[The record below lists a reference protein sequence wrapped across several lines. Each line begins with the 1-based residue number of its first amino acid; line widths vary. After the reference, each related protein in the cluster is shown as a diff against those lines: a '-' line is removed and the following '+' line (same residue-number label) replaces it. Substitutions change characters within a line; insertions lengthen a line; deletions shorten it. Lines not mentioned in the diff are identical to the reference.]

1 MKFTPSKLALAL
13 ALAMGLTST
22 LTEAAGLGRINV
34 QSALGQPLRAEVEIT
49 SLNKDEESGL
59 NAKVASQEAFKQ
71 AGMEF
76 NPALLGVRL
85 SIERRADGVS
95 LIKLTS
101 TGPVNE
107 PFLDMLLELNWSNGR
122 LIREYTVL
130 LDPPELKLS
139 RPGAITSPVVPSS
152 QSPRS
157 SIASPGTFTPLSVP
171 PIKQNEIEVSNNLEP
186 LPATGSTR
194 KSIAQKRADARADA
208 ARKKADARALA
219 KVDDDAAKVSK
230 FEQSA
235 NEVEKAPT
243 AESRY
248 EVKRGDTLGK
258 IARSLDTQGLS
269 LDQTLV
275 ALYRNNEN
283 AFDGRNMN
291 RLRAGQV
298 LKLPAKEVVAEIT
311 KKEARQIVI
320 AQTADFLAYREKVA
334 AAVSAAPARS
344 QSVDSAQATSGKIT
358 AKVKENNSANLA
370 TDKLK
375 LSAANKNLGK
385 DKGTGAGVAVEQ
397 SIAIKNAT
405 NEANA
410 RSQELAKNVADLKD
424 AVKLKN
430 EQMAKLEAQKRNEA
444 AAKAEA
450 DAKAKAEADAKAK
463 AEADAKPADTLNPA
477 KAEDQPLVS
486 PPSETTVNPVDNQQ
500 PVTVPEVVPEIKPPV
515 VSDSPIK
522 QEESFFGE
530 LLASPFALGG
540 FLLIGLLGAGYTA
553 YSIIRRKK
561 FQQFEDSI
569 ITGTNLQANSVFG
582 HTGGQSVDANSMF
595 NSTFGPVTTSALDSN
610 EVDPIAEAEVYIA
623 YGRQAQAEEILKEAL
638 RRDTERQSVRLKLI
652 ELCAQ
657 RGDLKAVETLA
668 GEMYAMTNG
677 NCEEWPRV
685 LAMGVAVDPNNAMYK
700 NAVPKDL
707 PIEEADHLKEEEGT
721 NHSGSINKP
730 SENAENFVSMVTST
744 ASAALSNSGN
754 VDATHSVTSNNV
766 TEDLP
771 DINLDVSAPA
781 IAIDPKQDVDFD
793 LDFNSPNLDIDVPV
807 LDQPVDEQV
816 TTLANSVQENNQL
829 SSDQTDISAKEDLNF
844 ALGDI
849 EIPSLAD
856 HASTNEDE
864 LSIDVPALQTLL
876 EPTAEST
883 SEAVSEFNMGSLDLE
898 LPPEPSTAA
907 DEDTPSHWQEIATK
921 LDLAKAY
928 LDIGDKEGAQELL
941 EEVVDAGDAAQKAKA
956 QAMLADIA

>member
-152 QSPRS
+152 LSPRPS
-157 SIASPGTFTPLSVP
+157 VASPSTFTPLSVP

-186 LPATGSTR
+186 LPAIGSTR
-194 KSIAQKRADARADA
+194 KSMAQKRADARADA
-208 ARKKADARALA
+208 ARKKADARALTKA
-219 KVDDDAAKVSK
+219 NADAVKASK

-235 NEVEKAPT
+235 NEVEKAPIGDN
-243 AESRY
+243 RY

-298 LKLPAKEVVAEIT
+298 LKLPAKEVVAEIS

-334 AAVSAAPARS
+334 AAVSAAPVRP
-344 QSVDSAQATSGKIT
+344 QSLDSAQATSGKIT
-358 AKVKENNSANLA
+358 AKVKETNSANLA

-385 DKGTGAGVAVEQ
+385 DKGTGAGVAAEQ

-444 AAKAEA
+444 AAKADA
-450 DAKAKAEADAKAK
+450 DAKAKADADAKST
-463 AEADAKPADTLNPA
+463 DSLNPV
-477 KAEDQPLVS
+477 KAEDQPPVS

-500 PVTVPEVVPEIKPPV
+500 PVTPPEVVPEIKPPV
-515 VSDSPIK
+515 ASSDLPIK

-582 HTGGQSVDANSMF
+582 HTGGQSVDTNSMF

-638 RRDTERQSVRLKLI
+638 RRDTDRQSVRLKLI

-700 NAVPKDL
+700 NAVANDL
-707 PIEEADHLKEEEGT
+707 PIESDHLKEGEGT
-721 NHSGSINKP
+721 NHSGNANKP
-730 SENAENFVSMVTST
+730 SETFEPVGSVVNST
-744 ASAALSNSGN
+744 VSAASSDSGN
-754 VDATHSVTSNNV
+754 ADSNHSVNSSND

-771 DINLDVSAPA
+771 DINLDVSTPS
-781 IAIDPKQDVDFD
+781 IAVDPKQDVDFD

-807 LDQPVDEQV
+807 LDQPVDEPV
-816 TTLANSVQENNQL
+816 TRLANSIQENNQI
-829 SSDQTDISAKEDLNF
+829 SSGQTDVSTKADLDF

-856 HASTNEDE
+856 HAAADEDE
-864 LSIDVPALQTLL
+864 LKIDVPALQTLL

-898 LPPEPSTAA
+898 LPPESSTVA